1 MTFKELH
8 IIEPI
13 LEALEQEGYKTPT
26 PIQQKAIPAILNGN
40 DIYACA
46 QTGTGKTAAFALPII
61 QKVLQGIKPGR
72 GKAVKTLILT
82 PTRELAVQIGECFD
96 TYGAYTQLEH
106 CVIFGGIAQKYQ
118 IERIKTGVDIIIATP
133 GRLLDLVNQKLIIL
147 KSIEFVVLDEADR
160 MLDMGFAQDVRS
172 ICSMI
177 PAKRQTMLFSA
188 TLPKEVESLAGS
200 ILRSPVKIEINPSS
214 STADKIEQSLYY
226 VEKQNK
232 INLLVSLLKD
242 GSQESVMVF
251 TRTKHGADKVAR
263 ALSSSNIPAEAIHGN
278 KSQFARQTTLNNF
291 KDGKI
296 RVLVATDVAARG
308 IDVEGLTHVVN
319 FDLPEIAETYVHR
332 IGRTGRAGMS
342 GTALSFVDSEQSNLV
357 KYIER
362 LIGKQISVITGHR
375 YEETGNKPATH
386 EAGEMT
392 GEDYRRQKRANQL
405 GIPSDK
411 RRAPQGRPQH
421 STYSRTKGEVKS
433 RPSNEIYGKSSYQ
446 VDFTDFTDFDDL
458 DDFGKPKKNASY
470 QEPTRKESNFSHFAK
485 PGARK
490 SFNPNFNNQN
500 KSGRSTTSR
509 RKK

>member
-1 MTFKELH
+1 M
-8 IIEPI
+8 
-13 LEALEQEGYKTPT
+13 
-26 PIQQKAIPAILNGN
+26 
-40 DIYACA
+40 
-46 QTGTGKTAAFALPII
+46 
-61 QKVLQGIKPGR
+61 
-72 GKAVKTLILT
+72 
-82 PTRELAVQIGECFD
+82 
-96 TYGAYTQLEH
+96 
-106 CVIFGGIAQKYQ
+106 
-118 IERIKTGVDIIIATP
+118 
-133 GRLLDLVNQKLIIL
+133 
-147 KSIEFVVLDEADR
+147 
-160 MLDMGFAQDVRS
+160 
-172 ICSMI
+172 
-177 PAKRQTMLFSA
+177 
-188 TLPKEVESLAGS
+188 
-200 ILRSPVKIEINPSS
+200 
-214 STADKIEQSLYY
+214 
-226 VEKQNK
+226 
-232 INLLVSLLKD
+232 VSHLKD
-242 GSQESVMVF
+242 GSRESMMVF

-263 ALSSSNIPAEAIHGN
+263 ALSSSNSAAKEIHGN

-319 FDLPEIAETYVHR
+319 FDLPEIAETYVRR

-458 DDFGKPKKNASY
+458 DDFGKPKKNSSY

-490 SFNPNFNNQN
+490 SLHPNFNNQH
-500 KSGRSTTSR
+500 KSGRSTTTR
-509 RKK
+509 RKKK